1 MLTHYIEVG
10 GPGGPR
16 GPWPPLFDTV
26 TVNSTIKS
34 LLTVTPER
42 SYAIATVHAYACVH
56 LSCDYYTCGFSVYDL
71 ILNCYKSHC
80 KPTCS
85 SRWNT
90 KLGLPTLW
98 KVPMPMSS
106 SHCTDQHVPWAQ
118 VGLGNA
124 SFSKCASSPDI

>member
-1 MLTHYIEVG
+1 MLPHYMEVG

-56 LSCDYYTCGFSVYDL
+56 LSCDYYTCGFSVYESNTQL
-71 ILNCYKSHC
+71 LHC
-80 KPTCS
+80 K
-85 SRWNT
+85 NGIVLLT
-90 KLGLPTLW
+90 KAF
-98 KVPMPMSS
+98 VM
-106 SHCTDQHVPWAQ
+106 
-118 VGLGNA
+118 
-124 SFSKCASSPDI
+124 